1 MSVPEV
7 VLGERR
13 ASRSATNGGD
23 DGGAKAA
30 SRVDHAAS
38 ETERQ
43 RQGDEVRES
52 DEEAAKEGV
61 LLRRGVGRGDES
73 DDEQPAAHGFGEQ
86 KAAAGESI
94 GVAERGAK
102 GDGRVLLIADPHG
115 DPSGANHATGELRGN
130 VRQALLDVDF
140 PSQQKGAR
148 GDRVHL
154 RHRFPA
160 ERERQENDDD
170 GVKRCDVR
178 RGQAERR
185 GHDLDRHAQRDVHHG
200 AKEFDGT
207 VANVDTLN
215 ATELWLLKRQ
225 RGCSHD
231 VSFESSFLCVC
242 LRAVYECFAIE
253 RAFVGARRGMRN
265 ARRGRCLS
273 WQPTVSNSITV
284 YP

>member
-73 DDEQPAAHGFGEQ
+73 DDKQPAAHGFGEQ

-94 GVAERGAK
+94 SVAERGAK

-178 RGQAERR
+178 HAQAERG

-200 AKEFDGT
+200 AKDFDGT

-215 ATELWLLKRQ
+215 ATELWLLKR
-225 RGCSHD
+225 
-231 VSFESSFLCVC
+231 
-242 LRAVYECFAIE
+242 
-253 RAFVGARRGMRN
+253 
-265 ARRGRCLS
+265 
-273 WQPTVSNSITV
+273 
-284 YP
+284 